1 MAHRELEKMGPMKRN
16 EKVLL
21 VLFFI
26 ILTLWVTSEW
36 NNLDA
41 TVVALVGVGFPWW
54 KGPGTM
60 VKGGGEKSPFGPEN

>member
-1 MAHRELEKMGPMKRN
+1 MAHRELEKMGPMKPN

-41 TVVALVGVGFPWW
+41 TVVGLVGVGFPWW
-54 KGPGTM
+54 KVLGLW
-60 VKGGGEKSPFGPEN
+60 